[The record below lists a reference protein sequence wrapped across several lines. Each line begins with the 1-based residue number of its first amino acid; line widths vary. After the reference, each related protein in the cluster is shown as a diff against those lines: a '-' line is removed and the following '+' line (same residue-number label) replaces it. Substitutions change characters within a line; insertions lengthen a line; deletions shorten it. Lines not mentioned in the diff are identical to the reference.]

1 MSVFCI
7 KGHVIHGFLHGEL
20 PLSFLCGL
28 MSVRVS
34 NCLRFVARLYTTRV
48 LLSVI
53 GLSSS
58 DFSSIR
64 RYFVSILPIGG
75 FWGLWVMMK
84 GIICLFWMVAFCGCR
99 RSSLL
104 MDAALAMALLTSLL
118 RYPLMMKLPVMVC
131 GAFSNWRSVLYIRL
145 IRRA

>member
-7 KGHVIHGFLHGEL
+7 KGQVIHGFLHGEL
-20 PLSFLCGL
+20 PLSILCGL

-34 NCLRFVARLYTTRV
+34 SCLRSVARLYTTRV

-64 RYFVSILPIGG
+64 RYFVNILPICG

-84 GIICLFWMVAFCGCR
+84 GIICLFMKVAFCGCM

-118 RYPLMMKLPVMVC
+118 GYPLMMKLPVMVC
-131 GAFSNWRSVLYIRL
+131 EAVSNWRSVLHIRL

>member
-7 KGHVIHGFLHGEL
+7 KGQVIQGFLHGEL
-20 PLSFLCGL
+20 PLSILCGL
-28 MSVRVS
+28 MSVPVCS
-34 NCLRFVARLYTTRV
+34 CLRFVARLYTTRV

-58 DFSSIR
+58 DISSIR
-64 RYFVSILPIGG
+64 RYLVNIMPIGG

-84 GIICLFWMVAFCGCR
+84 GIICLFWIVAFCGCR

-104 MDAALAMALLTSLL
+104 MD
-118 RYPLMMKLPVMVC
+118 
-131 GAFSNWRSVLYIRL
+131 GAFNESAWISSNDEIVSHGL
-145 IRRA
+145 